1 MISIKIVIT
10 NLHEKLRKLSFIFF
24 IQIETMKNEVKLTE
38 LIIMKEYEKFNAFT
52 YSEPNSDK

>member
-1 MISIKIVIT
+1 
-10 NLHEKLRKLSFIFF
+10 
-24 IQIETMKNEVKLTE
+24 MKNEVKLTE